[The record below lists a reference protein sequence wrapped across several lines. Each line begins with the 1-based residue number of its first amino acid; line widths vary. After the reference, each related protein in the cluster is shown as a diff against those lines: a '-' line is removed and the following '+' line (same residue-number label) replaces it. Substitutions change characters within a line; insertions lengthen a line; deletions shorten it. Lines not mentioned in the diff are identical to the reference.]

1 MTSPVETPLAPRL
14 FACALLCIGAILQ
27 LAGTD
32 LVLPAI
38 PDLPDQLGGDEVRAQ
53 FVLASYT
60 VGVALGL
67 IAFGAAGARFGR
79 RRLLI
84 VSAFAFAI
92 VSFIAGQA
100 QSMDQLIALRVLQGF
115 VSAAPTVF
123 GAGLIRAMFTEAG
136 ATKAIGALGSLES
149 LAPAIAPIIGVW
161 LLTLGDWSLSFDVL
175 AVAAFISGLLLLA
188 FRGVFEPSVQGA
200 PKTDGSYLKLARSPT
215 YLRYALSQATVL
227 GGLLTFVLSAPVI
240 IVDSMGGGLTDFVIM
255 QVTGISCFILASNTS
270 GFLVTRFGPE
280 RLIWIGTSMAFVTM
294 VGMAIYAGFGGNN
307 TLVMTAFFVPLN
319 AGLGLRGPP
328 GFLRAIIAGDGD
340 DDRAAS
346 LMILSILSCVAVGTA
361 AMAPFLSGGLFALS
375 LGVVA
380 FELAAVLLL
389 ALLPPLQ
396 QTNQ

>member
-1 MTSPVETPLAPRL
+1 MTSPTKSPLAPRL

-60 VGVALGL
+60 IGVALGL

-84 VSAFAFAI
+84 VSAFAFAA
-92 VSFIAGQA
+92 VSYIAGQA
-100 QSMDQLIALRVLQGF
+100 QSMDQLIMLRVLQGF

-123 GAGLIRAMFTEAG
+123 GAGLIRAMFSEAG
-136 ATKAIGALGSLES
+136 ATKAIGALGSFES

-161 LLTLGDWSLSFDVL
+161 LLSFGDWSISFDVL
-175 AVAAFISGLLLLA
+175 AVASSVSGLLLIA
-188 FRGVFEPSVQGA
+188 FRGVFAPSVQGK
-200 PKTDGSYLKLARSPT
+200 PKTDGSYLKLARSPV

-240 IVDSMGGGLTDFVIM
+240 IVDTMGGDLTNFVIM
-255 QVTGISCFILASNTS
+255 QVSGISCFILASNTT

-280 RLIWIGTSMAFVTM
+280 RMIWIGTSMCLVTM
-294 VGMAIYAGFGGNN
+294 IGMTLYAGTGGNSTIIM
-307 TLVMTAFFVPLN
+307 TLFFIPLN

-346 LMILSILSCVAVGTA
+346 LMILAILSCVALGTA
-361 AMAPFLSGGLFALS
+361 AMAPFLAGGLFALS

-380 FELAAVLLL
+380 FELASVLLL
-389 ALLPPLQ
+389 ALLPPLRQ
-396 QTNQ
+396 AK